1 MARPD
6 EARYW
11 RGVRESW
18 RARQREELWRSFND
32 RLISRLI
39 DRWFEGAPRQAILK
53 TDLFEESCSDGL
65 HGVLSRCGSRL
76 VAIDLASA
84 IVLDAKRRHPLI
96 EAAVADVRFIPFD
109 DETFDLIVSPST
121 LDHFDDLDEMRRA
134 LAEMVR
140 VLRPTGELMI
150 TLDNLDNPVLRLRS
164 WLPSRWLRALRLV
177 PYHVG
182 QSCGRRRLRQLLVE
196 VGLEVR
202 EMTAVL
208 HVPRLPA
215 VVAARALTR
224 SGPRARE
231 RFLRWAGAFE
241 RLETTPLRSLTGYFV
256 AARAVKSQLDPR
268 SM

>member
-6 EARYW
+6 QARYW
-11 RGVRESW
+11 RGVREAW
-18 RARQREELWRSFND
+18 RALQREELWRDFND
-32 RLISRLI
+32 RLISQLV
-39 DRWFEGAPRQAILK
+39 DRWLNGAPRQVILK

-65 HGVLSRCGSRL
+65 YGVLSRCGSRL
-76 VAIDLASA
+76 VAMDLASA

-96 EAAVADVRFIPFD
+96 EATVADVQLIPFD

-140 VLRPTGELMI
+140 VLRPTGELLM

-177 PYHVG
+177 PYDVG
-182 QSCGRRRLRQLLVE
+182 RSCGRRRLRRLLGE

-215 VVAARALTR
+215 VVTARALAR

-231 RFLRWAGAFE
+231 RFIRWAGAFE
-241 RLETTPLRSLTGYFV
+241 RLEATPLRSLTGYFV
-256 AARAVKSQLDPR
+256 AARAVKPQLDPR